1 MLRPPYGR
9 SMKRILSVLT
19 LLAAVIAVAPAAASA
34 ASPGII
40 SLTAP
45 STVTLDGAG
54 TPQNSAVLHSVY
66 RSGYDGGAL
75 NLVVREW
82 NTTRPTLE
90 GFYPSWTQPCEP
102 EPSYRC
108 VTRVRLRDLRKVD
121 GAVLRRGRL
130 YVVEAWFES
139 FAAGGGY
146 SNPFE
151 PGIRYAAFWTL

>member
-1 MLRPPYGR
+1 MFRPSYGR
-9 SMKRILSVLT
+9 SMKRTLSVLI
-19 LLAAVIAVAPAAASA
+19 LLAAVVVAPAAASA

-40 SLTAP
+40 SITAP
-45 STVTLDGAG
+45 STVTLDSAG

-82 NTTRPTLE
+82 NTARRTLH
-90 GFYPSWTQPCEP
+90 GFFPSWGQPCEP
-102 EPSYRC
+102 DPSYRC
-108 VTRVRLRDLRKVD
+108 VTRVRLRDVPKVD
-121 GAVLRRGRL
+121 GAALRKGRL

-139 FAAGGGY
+139 FAGGGTY
-146 SNPFE
+146 YNPFD

>member
-1 MLRPPYGR
+1 
-9 SMKRILSVLT
+9 MKRTLSVLT
-19 LLAAVIAVAPAAASA
+19 LLATVIAIAPAAASA

-40 SLTAP
+40 SLAAP

-54 TPQNSAVLHSVY
+54 TPQSSAVLHAVY

-82 NTTRPTLE
+82 NTTRRTLE
-90 GFYPSWTQPCEP
+90 GYYPSWTQPCEP
-102 EPSYRC
+102 DPSYRC

-139 FAAGGGY
+139 FGAGAPY
-146 SNPFE
+146 YNPFE
-151 PGIRYAAFWTL
+151 PGIRYAAFWTV

>member
-9 SMKRILSVLT
+9 GMKRILSVLT
-19 LLAAVIAVAPAAASA
+19 LLAAAIVLAPAAASA
-34 ASPGII
+34 ASPGMI
-40 SLTAP
+40 SVAVP

-54 TPQNSAVLHSVY
+54 TPPNSAVAHSVY

-82 NTTRPTLE
+82 NSARRVLDGYFPT
-90 GFYPSWTQPCEP
+90 WNQTCEP
-102 EPSYRC
+102 DPSYRC
-108 VTRVRLRDLRKVD
+108 VTRVRVRDLRKVD

-139 FAAGGGY
+139 YAGGGAY
-146 SNPFE
+146 NPFD
-151 PGIRYAAFWTL
+151 PGIRLAAFWTL